1 MTLRSLMRPARSWCM
16 AHGLPVCLN
25 QLRVLLDTD
34 SAPPLVE
41 SDENARLLQKVYAK
55 QLALG

>member
-1 MTLRSLMRPARSWCM
+1 MTLRSLMRPARSLVR
-16 AHGLPVCLN
+16 GPRLPVYLN

-34 SAPPLVE
+34 SASPIVE

-55 QLALG
+55 QLAVG

>member
-1 MTLRSLMRPARSWCM
+1 M
-16 AHGLPVCLN
+16 AHELPVCLN